1 MRREAWEEAE
11 TWAGSPPPRKRRQAA
26 RHSGKGRKRA
36 KRKIKLPDFGGG
48 IRGRILNITGL
59 GDILKIT
66 RQGLPPQA
74 LIMLRRRT
82 ILTGALILLVLF
94 SLSGTIDAMIR
105 ISRARAEASD
115 AVLHVH
121 NIEALA
127 PSSHDLGKLLN
138 PATLQRMEQEL
149 LAAQHDFA
157 LLHSDLGDPGGTFFI
172 AAHAPGTSSTIHS
185 AAVLADAANEACLA
199 GLDLVKSALM
209 LTSILKAGVF
219 ASSSNTSTIPT
230 PGTPQPPR
238 LDATTLALL
247 QHNIEGALS
256 HLNTAVSYAQSAD
269 LSVIPASLLKPKQV
283 DQIHQLLTNWPQIQ
297 TQLAEVDIWV
307 KAAPELLGVS
317 APENFL
323 LELMDR
329 SELRSTGGFIGNY
342 AVMTIKNGQIQPFTL
357 SDVYLLDI
365 PFMTI
370 VPLRPPSQYP
380 WWPFPDFGL
389 RDTNISGNFPT
400 AAQAGMTF
408 LNLEGGGTVQGVIA
422 LTPPTIARILKIIG
436 PIYVSDYNQTVTD
449 KNLEQLIHYYQQT
462 LAYDPVTNLPASD
475 QVSSSR
481 KRFTALLARAFMGKL
496 HGLPTS
502 KFVDIVKAMIT
513 SLQTKDL
520 EIYLNNKS
528 VEALLAKHHID
539 STITQGPGDG
549 VTVIDSNVGFN
560 KGSQF
565 TDVRYTDHI
574 SLDAQGTAM
583 HDLTITY
590 NFKATDPSILFG
602 VDRYRTYLRVYTPA
616 NAKLISVSGLDF
628 GSNEINASD
637 EPGRQMWGGYVNV
650 RDGQPYSLHFV
661 WSAPNSATADKD
673 GHWHYQLTFQHQAG
687 SNQQLV
693 LTITE
698 PGAKTPA
705 VTYTGVL
712 DVDKTYS
719 LTYLKKGES
728 G

>member
-11 TWAGSPPPRKRRQAA
+11 TWAGSPPPRKRRQTA

-36 KRKIKLPDFGGG
+36 KRKTKLPDFGGG
-48 IRGRILNITGL
+48 IRGRILSITGL
-59 GDILKIT
+59 GGILKST

-74 LIMLRRRT
+74 LIVLRRRT

-115 AVLHVH
+115 AMLHVH

-127 PSSHDLGKLLN
+127 PSSHDLGELLN

-149 LAAQHDFA
+149 LAAQRDFA
-157 LLHSDLGDPGGTFFI
+157 LLYSDLADPGGTFSI

-209 LTSILKAGVF
+209 LTGILKAGFF
-219 ASSSNTSTIPT
+219 ARSSNTLTTPT
-230 PGTPQPPR
+230 PGTPPPPR
-238 LDATTLALL
+238 LNATTLAQL

-297 TQLAEVDIWV
+297 TQLAEVDILV

-323 LELMDR
+323 IELMDR

-342 AVMTIKNGQIQPFTL
+342 AVMTIKNGQVQPFTL

-365 PFMTI
+365 PFMTKD
-370 VPLRPPSQYP
+370 PLSPPLQYP
-380 WWPFPDFGL
+380 WWPQGGPYEDFGL
-389 RDTNISGNFPT
+389 RDSNISGNFPT
-400 AAQAGMTF
+400 AAQTGMTL
-408 LNLEGGGTVQGVIA
+408 LNMEGGGTVQGVIA
-422 LTPPTIARILKIIG
+422 LTPPTIARVIKILG
-436 PIYVSDYNQTVTD
+436 PIYVGNGFNQTVTD
-449 KNLEQLIHYYQQT
+449 QNLEQLIHYYEQT
-462 LAYDPVTNLPASD
+462 RANDPVTNLPPSD
-475 QVSSSR
+475 QISTSR
-481 KRFTALLARAFMGKL
+481 KRFTALLARAFIEKL

-502 KFVDIVKAMIT
+502 KLVDIAKAMMT

-520 EIYLNNKS
+520 QIYLNNKS

-539 STITQGPGDG
+539 SAITQGPGDG

-565 TDVRYTDHI
+565 TIVSYRDHI
-574 SLDAQGTAM
+574 SLDAQGTAT

-590 NFKATDPSILFG
+590 NFKVTDPSVLFG

-616 NAKLISVSGLDF
+616 NAKLISMSGLDF

-650 RDGQPYSLHFV
+650 RDGQPYLLHFV
-661 WSAPNSATADKD
+661 WSTPNSATADKG

-687 SNQQLV
+687 SNQQLA

-698 PGAKTPA
+698 LGAKTPA

-719 LTYLKKGES
+719 LTYLK
-728 G
+728 